1 MRIGVLRKLQ
11 NPLTLS
17 AHRDRMRRWRS
28 HQHASAAIRTGAER
42 AALVVWRHPTKR
54 VARRSRAHSPPW
66 AQNQGLL
73 LRRARGVQRV
83 RPRRARRTHP
93 LPGRVAGALWR
104 VEEESTFETNLRPRV
119 FDLRSRGGGL
129 RLDGAAGDRRHG
141 VRGFSIGS
149 GLVAHGAR
157 RNDAARLVDGMT
169 QRRRRDG

>member
-1 MRIGVLRKLQ
+1 MAVAPTRFCCDTNRRRARGVSRLA
-11 NPLTLS
+11 T
-17 AHRDRMRRWRS
+17 
-28 HQHASAAIRTGAER
+28 
-42 AALVVWRHPTKR
+42 PTKR

-119 FDLRSRGGGL
+119 FDLRSRVVAFDL
-129 RLDGAAGDRRHG
+129 MVRR
-141 VRGFSIGS
+141 VTVDMVYEDSAS
-149 GLVAHGAR
+149 VPVWSLMAR
-157 RNDAARLVDGMT
+157 DGMT
-169 QRRRRDG
+169 PRVRAATSTRRLTLPVQRNQY